1 MTIRAHEI
9 KKGLAERHADDFF
22 MTEVKNGPTW
32 AAKRGQLLQLD
43 AIAIKRSWTKPCI
56 TGYEVKVSR
65 NDFLNDEKWPAYMQY
80 CHRFYFACPKG
91 LIQPEELPDEVGLL
105 WYSPEYNTIGNLHTK
120 RKALFRNIEIS
131 KDMLYYI
138 IICRLEKDRHPFFS
152 DEREMLQMWVE
163 DKVKREQ
170 LAWQVKS
177 KIFQDLYELEERA
190 RKAENTARRYK
201 EDHEMFQKV
210 VRVLNE
216 KGLSPNVSWFDSNW
230 EEELMKVITSG
241 VSKKAIQLSETIL
254 RYAQQLLK
262 VLGGESD
269 EK

>member
-1 MTIRAHEI
+1 
-9 KKGLAERHADDFF
+9 
-22 MTEVKNGPTW
+22 
-32 AAKRGQLLQLD
+32 
-43 AIAIKRSWTKPCI
+43 
-56 TGYEVKVSR
+56 
-65 NDFLNDEKWPAYMQY
+65 
-80 CHRFYFACPKG
+80 
-91 LIQPEELPDEVGLL
+91 
-105 WYSPEYNTIGNLHTK
+105 
-120 RKALFRNIEIS
+120 
-131 KDMLYYI
+131 MLYYI

-230 EEELMKVITSG
+230 EEEFMKVVTTR